1 MINLEALIRQ
11 SQELLQELKD
21 GTHELI
27 ERSTPTTWGELQQ
40 KLVDYG
46 IPILKKLYEPIGGL
60 IVIPEINLPD
70 GVTSTSLV
78 SQSEMVQ
85 FVTNTLDTW
94 LVSLIER
101 VWLARKNTIYAIQPL
116 ITHIHYIPRK
126 ITVSIQI
133 PVVPLNHITITATK
147 GV

>member
-27 ERSTPTTWGELQQ
+27 ERSTPATWGELQQ
-40 KLVDYG
+40 KLIDYG

-60 IVIPEINLPD
+60 TVIPEVNLPD

-94 LVSLIER
+94 LASLIER
-101 VWLARKNTIYAIQPL
+101 VWLARRNTIYAFQPI
-116 ITHIHYIPRK
+116 ITRVHYVPRK
-126 ITVSIQI
+126 IPIDI
-133 PVVPLNHITITATK
+133 KVPAISVPDTNIIITK
-147 GV
+147 Q

>member
-1 MINLEALIRQ
+1 MINLELLIQQ
-11 SQELLQELKD
+11 SRDLLQELVD

-27 ERSTPTTWGELQQ
+27 QRSTPATWGELQQ
-40 KLVDYG
+40 KLIDYG

-60 IVIPEINLPD
+60 TVIPEVNLPD

-94 LVSLIER
+94 VVALYQRIQEIR
-101 VWLARKNTIYAIQPL
+101 DRTIYALLPV
-116 ITHIHYIPRK
+116 ITTYHYIPRK
-126 ITVSIQI
+126 IPIDIEVLNIQTVQPS
-133 PVVPLNHITITATK
+133 ITITK
-147 GV
+147 S

>member
-1 MINLEALIRQ
+1 MINLELLIQQ
-11 SQELLQELKD
+11 SRDLLQELVD

-27 ERSTPTTWGELQQ
+27 QRSTPATWGELQQ
-40 KLVDYG
+40 ELIDYG

-60 IVIPEINLPD
+60 TVIPEVNLPD

-94 LVSLIER
+94 LAALIER
-101 VWLARKNTIYAIQPL
+101 VWLARRNTIYALQPAFT
-116 ITHIHYIPRK
+116 IVHYVPKKVPVTVVCPTPDIPQPTFIVER
-126 ITVSIQI
+126 S
-133 PVVPLNHITITATK
+133 
-147 GV
+147 

>member
-27 ERSTPTTWGELQQ
+27 ERSTPATWGELQQ
-40 KLVDYG
+40 KLIDYG

-60 IVIPEINLPD
+60 TVIPEVNLPD

-94 LVSLIER
+94 LASLMDR
-101 VWLARKNTIYAIQPL
+101 VKKASENTVFSFEPIILKTLKKNVVG
-116 ITHIHYIPRK
+116 
-126 ITVSIQI
+126 TVVINCDMSFSLPVISIR
-133 PVVPLNHITITATK
+133 K

>member
-60 IVIPEINLPD
+60 TVIPEVNLPD

-94 LVSLIER
+94 LVGLMDKVKE
-101 VWLARKNTIYAIQPL
+101 ARKNTIYSMLPF
-116 ITHIHYIPRK
+116 ITTVHYIPRK
-126 ITVSIQI
+126 ISV
-133 PVVPLNHITITATK
+133 NITLPSSTIVAPIVTALK
-147 GV
+147 Q

>member
-27 ERSTPTTWGELQQ
+27 ERSTPATWGELQQ
-40 KLVDYG
+40 KLIDYG

-60 IVIPEINLPD
+60 TVIPEVDLPD

-94 LVSLIER
+94 LVGLMDR
-101 VWLARKNTIYAIQPL
+101 VKEASKNTIYNLQPV
-116 ITHIHYIPRK
+116 ITAIHYIPRK
-126 ITVSIQI
+126 I
-133 PVVPLNHITITATK
+133 HIEIKTPTENIVTQPTFIIRK
-147 GV
+147 

>member
-1 MINLEALIRQ
+1 MINLELLIQQ
-11 SQELLQELKD
+11 SRALLQELKD

-27 ERSTPTTWGELQQ
+27 QRSTPATWGELQNE
-40 KLVDYG
+40 LVTYG

-60 IVIPEINLPD
+60 TVIPEVNLPD

-94 LVSLIER
+94 LAALIER
-101 VWLARKNTIYAIQPL
+101 VWLARKNTIYAFQPI
-116 ITHIHYIPRK
+116 ITTVHYVHRK
-126 ITVSIQI
+126 IPIDIKVPAFSVPDMNI
-133 PVVPLNHITITATK
+133 VVTK
-147 GV
+147 Q

>member
-1 MINLEALIRQ
+1 MINLELLIQQ
-11 SQELLQELKD
+11 SRALLQELKD

-27 ERSTPTTWGELQQ
+27 QRSTPATWGELQDE
-40 KLVDYG
+40 LVTYG

-60 IVIPEINLPD
+60 TVIPEVNLPD

-94 LVSLIER
+94 LVGLMDR
-101 VWLARKNTIYAIQPL
+101 VKKAAENTIYSMRPL
-116 ITHIHYIPRK
+116 ITTVHYIPRK
-126 ITVSIQI
+126 IPIKVIL
-133 PVVPLNHITITATK
+133 PVPDIVNPIITITK
-147 GV
+147 E

>member
-27 ERSTPTTWGELQQ
+27 ERSTPATWGELQQ
-40 KLVDYG
+40 KLIDYG

-60 IVIPEINLPD
+60 TVIPEVNLPD

-94 LVSLIER
+94 LVSLMDR
-101 VWLARKNTIYAIQPL
+101 VKKASENTIFSFEPIILKTLKKSVVGTVVINCDTSFSLP
-116 ITHIHYIPRK
+116 I
-126 ITVSIQI
+126 VSIRKA
-133 PVVPLNHITITATK
+133 V
-147 GV
+147 

>member
-1 MINLEALIRQ
+1 MINLELLIQQ
-11 SQELLQELKD
+11 SRALLQELEN

-27 ERSTPTTWGELQQ
+27 QRSTPATWGELQD
-40 KLVDYG
+40 KLVTYG

-60 IVIPEINLPD
+60 TVIPEVNLPD

-94 LVSLIER
+94 LAALIER
-101 VWLARKNTIYAIQPL
+101 VWSVRKNSIYALVPFV
-116 ITHIHYIPRK
+116 TTVHYIPRK
-126 ITVSIQI
+126 IPLEITVPKAQFIDPI
-133 PVVPLNHITITATK
+133 ILIER
-147 GV
+147 G

>member
-1 MINLEALIRQ
+1 MISLELLIQQ
-11 SQELLQELKD
+11 SKALLQELKD

-27 ERSTPTTWGELQQ
+27 QRSTPATWGELQD
-40 KLVDYG
+40 KLVTYG

-60 IVIPEINLPD
+60 TVIPEVNLPD

-94 LVSLIER
+94 LVGLMDR
-101 VWLARKNTIYAIQPL
+101 VKEASEQTVFELPPKLFVYKKEPTVVNVDYDGYVFEEPFTI
-116 ITHIHYIPRK
+116 
-126 ITVSIQI
+126 S
-133 PVVPLNHITITATK
+133 ATK
-147 GV
+147 GE

>member
-1 MINLEALIRQ
+1 MINLELLIQQ
-11 SQELLQELKD
+11 SKALLQELKD

-27 ERSTPTTWGELQQ
+27 QRSTPATWGELQN
-40 KLVDYG
+40 KLVTYG

-60 IVIPEINLPD
+60 TVIPEVNLPD

-94 LVSLIER
+94 LASLIER
-101 VWLARKNTIYAIQPL
+101 VWKIRKYTIFSMLPL
-116 ITHIHYIPRK
+116 FTTVHYIPRK
-126 ITVSIQI
+126 IPIDVEIPSIAAVTPI
-133 PVVPLNHITITATK
+133 ITIEK
-147 GV
+147 R